1 MIPAVFFVVA
11 GIASVTG
18 GGLAIHGGLM
28 MKDAS
33 DKMKEAQ
40 NRVETAKVNFENTNL
55 SVTKLMD
62 ELGKKELTIL
72 NNFSEFSETIEK
84 IQGRPNFKEIR
95 QDGIDI
101 AEYEGEELKKVS
113 VGAGILLGGL
123 GGSALGT
130 AGGFAAAGVT
140 TSAIMAFGVAST
152 GTTISSLSGAAAV
165 NATLAALGGGALAA
179 GGGGVA
185 LGTVVLGVSSLGI
198 GLLIGGI
205 IFNFTGGTLS
215 NKADEA
221 VKQSF
226 ETQNEINK
234 VVSFLNELKKV
245 AQVFFDKL
253 NDIEK
258 IYIKYLDDVKSIV
271 NEHKR
276 WNEYSDDEKDKVK
289 ILCLVVGLLYEMCKT
304 KLVLANE
311 NVNECNIVN
320 HKDIND
326 ICNKADVFQK
336 NLSSNYR

>member
-18 GGLAIHGGLM
+18 GGLAIHGGLR

-33 DKMKEAQ
+33 DKMKSAQ
-40 NRVETAKVNFENTNL
+40 DRVEKAKSNFENTNL
-55 SVTKLMD
+55 STTGLMD

-72 NNFSEFSETIEK
+72 NNFSEFSDTMEK
-84 IQGRPNFKEIR
+84 IQGRPDFKEIK

-113 VGAGILLGGL
+113 VGAGVLLGGL

-140 TSAIMAFGVAST
+140 TSAVMAFGVAST
-152 GTTISSLSGAAAV
+152 GTAISSLSGAAAV
-165 NATLAALGGGALAA
+165 NATLAALGGGAIAA

-215 NKADEA
+215 DKADEA

-226 ETQNEINK
+226 ETQKEINK
-234 VVSFLNELKKV
+234 VISFLNELKNA
-245 AQVFFDKL
+245 AQVFFDRL
-253 NDIEK
+253 NDVEK
-258 IYIKYLDDVKSIV
+258 LYISYFKDVKSIV
-271 NEHKR
+271 EKNTK
-276 WNEYSDDEKDKVK
+276 WSEYSNDEKEKVK
-289 ILCLVVGLLYEMCKT
+289 TLCLIVGLLYEMCKT

-320 HKDIND
+320 HND
-326 ICNKADVFQK
+326 IDKVCDKAEKMQNNILK
-336 NLSSNYR
+336 

>member
-18 GGLAIHGGLM
+18 GGLAIHGGLK

-33 DKMKEAQ
+33 DKMKSAQ
-40 NRVETAKVNFENTNL
+40 ERVEKAKTNFEQTNL
-55 SVTKLMD
+55 STTGFMD

-72 NNFSEFSETIEK
+72 NNFSEFSDTMEK
-84 IQGRPNFKEIR
+84 IQGRPDFKEIK

-113 VGAGILLGGL
+113 VGAGVLLGGL

-140 TSAIMAFGVAST
+140 TSAVMAFGVAST
-152 GTTISSLSGAAAV
+152 GTVISSLSGAAAV
-165 NATLAALGGGALAA
+165 NATLAALGGGAIAA

-215 NKADEA
+215 DKTDEA
-221 VKQSF
+221 VIQSF
-226 ETQNEINK
+226 EAQKEINK
-234 VVSFLNELKKV
+234 VVSFLNELKK
-245 AQVFFDKL
+245 AAEVFFDRL
-253 NDIEK
+253 NDVEK
-258 IYIKYLDDVKSIV
+258 LYISYFKDVKSIV
-271 NEHKR
+271 EKNTK
-276 WNEYSDDEKDKVK
+276 WSEYSNDEKEKVK
-289 ILCLVVGLLYEMCKT
+289 TLCLIVGLLYEMCKT

-320 HKDIND
+320 HND
-326 ICNKADVFQK
+326 IDKVCDKAEKMQNNILK
-336 NLSSNYR
+336 

>member
-18 GGLAIHGGLM
+18 GGLAIHGGLK

-33 DKMKEAQ
+33 DKIKSAQ
-40 NRVETAKVNFENTNL
+40 ERVEKAKTNFEQTNL
-55 SVTKLMD
+55 STTGLMD

-72 NNFSEFSETIEK
+72 NNFSEFSDTMEK
-84 IQGRPNFKEIR
+84 IQGRPDFKEIK

-113 VGAGILLGGL
+113 VGAGVLLGGL

-140 TSAIMAFGVAST
+140 TSAVMAFGVAST
-152 GTTISSLSGAAAV
+152 GTAISSLSGAAAV
-165 NATLAALGGGALAA
+165 NATLAALGGGAIAA

-215 NKADEA
+215 DKADEA
-221 VKQSF
+221 VIQSF
-226 ETQNEINK
+226 EAQKEINK
-234 VVSFLNELKKV
+234 VVSFLNELKK
-245 AQVFFDKL
+245 AAEVFFDRL
-253 NDIEK
+253 NDVEK
-258 IYIKYLDDVKSIV
+258 LYISYFKDVKSIV
-271 NEHKR
+271 EKNTK
-276 WNEYSDDEKDKVK
+276 WSEYSNDEKEKVK
-289 ILCLVVGLLYEMCKT
+289 RLCLIVGLLYEMCKT

-320 HKDIND
+320 HND
-326 ICNKADVFQK
+326 IDKVCDKAEKIQNNILK
-336 NLSSNYR
+336 

>member
-18 GGLAIHGGLM
+18 GGLAIHGGLK

-33 DKMKEAQ
+33 DKMKSAQ
-40 NRVETAKVNFENTNL
+40 ERVEKAKTNFEQTNL
-55 SVTKLMD
+55 STTGFMD

-72 NNFSEFSETIEK
+72 NNFSEFSDTMEK
-84 IQGRPNFKEIR
+84 IQGRPDFKEIR

-113 VGAGILLGGL
+113 VGAGVLLGGL

-140 TSAIMAFGVAST
+140 TSAVMAFGVAST
-152 GTTISSLSGAAAV
+152 GTAISSLSGAAAV
-165 NATLAALGGGALAA
+165 NATLAALGGGAIAA

-215 NKADEA
+215 DKADEA
-221 VKQSF
+221 VIQSF
-226 ETQNEINK
+226 EAQKEINK
-234 VVSFLNELKKV
+234 VVSFLNELKK
-245 AQVFFDKL
+245 AAEVFFDRL
-253 NDIEK
+253 NDVEK
-258 IYIKYLDDVKSIV
+258 LYISYFKDVKSIV
-271 NEHKR
+271 EKNTK
-276 WNEYSDDEKDKVK
+276 WSEYSNDEKEKVK
-289 ILCLVVGLLYEMCKT
+289 TLCLIVGLLYEMCKT

-311 NVNECNIVN
+311 DVNECNIVN
-320 HKDIND
+320 HKDID
-326 ICNKADVFQK
+326 DACKKAENFQK
-336 NLSSNYR
+336 SIK